1 MVHAYHACVEGRKL
15 ENSTDTFNLNRLHNT
30 RLPAHNKQWKLKFL
44 LGNMPKARVVIPVSF
59 CWNCKKNILHIYSST
74 VLCLYPLDLDPLG
87 GWCGFRIRITTYA
100 DPHHCMLVSSSCSNG
115 FDISAGSCLC
125 WSLVLCMHLHIMQC
139 CGAEIY
145 YFRLLFGSTFFL
157 NFGSGSSP
165 SPALPLKK

>member
-30 RLPAHNKQWKLKFL
+30 RLPAHNKHWKLKFL

-74 VLCLYPLDLDPLG
+74 VLCLYPLDLDSLG

-100 DPHHCMLVSSSCSNG
+100 DPHHCMLVSSS
-115 FDISAGSCLC
+115 
-125 WSLVLCMHLHIMQC
+125 WSQWIWQFSWLVSLLIPCTVY
-139 CGAEIY
+139 AFAY
-145 YFRLLFGSTFFL
+145 YAVLRSRNLLFSAPFWLHLF
-157 NFGSGSSP
+157 P
-165 SPALPLKK
+165 

>member
-30 RLPAHNKQWKLKFL
+30 RLPAHNKHWKLKFL

-59 CWNCKKNILHIYSST
+59 CWNCKKTFCTFIQVPCCVCILWIWIRLEADADSGSELRRMRIHIT
-74 VLCLYPLDLDPLG
+74 ACWYPLPVL
-87 GWCGFRIRITTYA
+87 
-100 DPHHCMLVSSSCSNG
+100 NG
-115 FDISAGSCLC
+115 FDNSAGSCLC